1 MFGAGRVR
9 KIGGAAVAL
18 VSTALVSVLVAQ
30 PALAASSATR
40 TMAWNTT
47 APSLIRP
54 NTSYTTLETTTRVPG
69 TVDGKALKLTL
80 PANPEAGPMGGVG
93 FESTKAYRFGTF
105 GSRMKTA
112 DCSKQSGTPG
122 VITAAFTYSRDHADT
137 NGNGLPDNNE
147 IDFEFLCSQP
157 DLVWMTIWTDYD
169 EIRDTPRAITR
180 VVNVRTGQ
188 VLKNCYIKSWVS
200 DCEVLQPGENV
211 PARTTPIP
219 GFDATKQFRTYKF
232 DWSSNRIVFYTFD
245 NQNRKVVLWDYR
257 GPKDR
262 IPQSPSLYMQNVW
275 HSANWSPFGSSVRPS
290 RPSVANTA
298 LIDTTFLPQ

>member
-9 KIGGAAVAL
+9 RIGGAALAL
-18 VSTALVSVLVAQ
+18 ASSALVSVLVAQ
-30 PALAASSATR
+30 PALAASATR
-40 TMAWNTT
+40 TLPWTT
-47 APSLIRP
+47 TSSNLIRP
-54 NTSYTTLETTTRVPG
+54 NTTYTNLETATRVPG
-69 TVDGKALKLTL
+69 TADGKALKLTL

-112 DCSKQSGTPG
+112 DCSDQPGTPG
-122 VITAAFTYSRDHADT
+122 VISAAFTYSRDHADT

-157 DLVWMTIWTDYD
+157 ELVWMTIWTDYD
-169 EIRDTPRAITR
+169 ELTDTPRAITR

-200 DCEVLQPGENV
+200 DCEALLPGENLPV
-211 PARTTPIP
+211 KTTPVP
-219 GFDATKQFRTYKF
+219 GFNAAKQFRTYKF
-232 DWSSNRIVFYTFD
+232 DWSTNRITFYTVD
-245 NQNRKVVLWDYR
+245 DRNRKVVLWDYR

-262 IPQSPSLYMQNVW
+262 IPQSPSLFMQNVW
-275 HSANWSPFGSSVRPS
+275 HSANWSPFGSTVRPS
-290 RPSVANTA
+290 RPTVANTA